1 MAASGLAISRC
12 GRVGAIFCSFKKA
25 AQLATMPHELGRM
38 AMRRREIIT
47 LRWAAAAIFAASVL
61 CVPAAAQNDPDSD
74 CKEVRV
80 RDETLAD
87 TAMCVLNLN
96 AKVVVN
102 ERCRIAAA
110 VETKERVIDAGKYVV
125 ILSSAPDRNNKVT
138 LTAKWNGGDG
148 RTDDLRV
155 LGPVTTVRRGAADCF
170 QNQAKRFEL
179 CVSDFIACR

>member
-1 MAASGLAISRC
+1 
-12 GRVGAIFCSFKKA
+12 
-25 AQLATMPHELGRM
+25 M
-38 AMRRREIIT
+38 AMTRRGIIT

-80 RDETLAD
+80 RDVTLAD

-96 AKVVVN
+96 AKVVLN
-102 ERCRIAAA
+102 ERCRIAVAA
-110 VETKERVIDAGKYVV
+110 EAKERVIDAGKYVV
-125 ILSSAPDRNNKVT
+125 ILSAVPDRNNKVI
-138 LTAKWNGGDG
+138 LTAKWNNGDG

-155 LGPVTTVRRGAADCF
+155 LGPVTTVRRGAADCY

-179 CVSDFIACR
+179 CVSDFMACR

>member
-1 MAASGLAISRC
+1 M
-12 GRVGAIFCSFKKA
+12 K
-25 AQLATMPHELGRM
+25 
-38 AMRRREIIT
+38 RREIIT
-47 LRWAAAAIFAASVL
+47 LRWAAVAVFAASVL

-80 RDETLAD
+80 RDQSLAD

-102 ERCRIAAA
+102 ERCRLAVAAEA
-110 VETKERVIDAGKYVV
+110 KERVIDAGKYVV
-125 ILSSAPDRNNKVT
+125 ILSSVPDKNNKMTV
-138 LTAKWNGGDG
+138 TAKWNNGDG

-155 LGPVTTVRRGAADCF
+155 LGPVTTARRGTADCY

-179 CVSDFIACR
+179 CLSDLMACR

>member
-1 MAASGLAISRC
+1 
-12 GRVGAIFCSFKKA
+12 
-25 AQLATMPHELGRM
+25 M

-47 LRWAAAAIFAASVL
+47 LRWATAAIFAALVL

-80 RDETLAD
+80 RDEALAD

-96 AKVVVN
+96 TKVVLN
-102 ERCRIAAA
+102 ERCRIAVAA
-110 VETKERVIDAGKYVV
+110 ESKERVIDAGKYVV
-125 ILSSAPDRNNKVT
+125 ILSAAPDQNNRVVF
-138 LTAKWNGGDG
+138 TAKWNNGDG

-155 LGPVTTVRRGAADCF
+155 LGPVTPVRRGTANCY

-179 CVSDFIACR
+179 CVSDFMACR

>member
-1 MAASGLAISRC
+1 
-12 GRVGAIFCSFKKA
+12 
-25 AQLATMPHELGRM
+25 M

-61 CVPAAAQNDPDSD
+61 CVSAAAQNDPDTD

-87 TAMCVLNLN
+87 TAICVLNLN
-96 AKVVVN
+96 AKVVLN
-102 ERCRIAAA
+102 ERCRIAVAA
-110 VETKERVIDAGKYVV
+110 EAKERVIDAGKYVV
-125 ILSSAPDRNNKVT
+125 ILSAAPDRNNKVT
-138 LTAKWNGGDG
+138 LMAKWNNGDG

-155 LGPVTTVRRGAADCF
+155 LGPVTTVRRGAADCY

-179 CVSDFIACR
+179 CVSDYMACR

>member
-1 MAASGLAISRC
+1 MSGQYSALSKRPPSLIRC
-12 GRVGAIFCSFKKA
+12 LLSW
-25 AQLATMPHELGRM
+25 GRM

-47 LRWAAAAIFAASVL
+47 LRCAATAIFAASVL

-125 ILSSAPDRNNKVT
+125 VILSAAPDRNNKVT
-138 LTAKWNGGDG
+138 L
-148 RTDDLRV
+148 
-155 LGPVTTVRRGAADCF
+155 
-170 QNQAKRFEL
+170 
-179 CVSDFIACR
+179 

>member
-1 MAASGLAISRC
+1 MAASGLAISRW
-12 GRVGAIFCSFKKA
+12 GHVGAIFCSFKKA
-25 AQLATMPHELGRM
+25 AQLATMPLELGRM

-61 CVPAAAQNDPDSD
+61 CVPAAAQNAPDLD

-80 RDETLAD
+80 RDEALAD

-96 AKVVVN
+96 AKVVAN
-102 ERCRIAAA
+102 ERCRIAVAEA
-110 VETKERVIDAGKYVV
+110 KERVIDAGKYVV
-125 ILSSAPDRNNKVT
+125 ILSAAPDRNNKVT
-138 LTAKWNGGDG
+138 VTAKWNGGDG

-155 LGPVTTVRRGAADCF
+155 LGPVTTVRRGTADCY

-179 CVSDFIACR
+179 CVSDFMACR